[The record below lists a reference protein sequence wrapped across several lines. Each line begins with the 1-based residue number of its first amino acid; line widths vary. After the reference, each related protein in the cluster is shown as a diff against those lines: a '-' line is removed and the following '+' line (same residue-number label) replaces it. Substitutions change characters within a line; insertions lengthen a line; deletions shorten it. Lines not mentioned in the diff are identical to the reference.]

1 MSIGSC
7 FVCCVVFVVVAVAAA
22 VVVGFFFFF
31 FGWVLVCGSRSS
43 IASKSVAEF
52 RERETEVLGI
62 GFLERANI
70 FFFLGSVCFC
80 FRV

>member
-7 FVCCVVFVVVAVAAA
+7 FVCCVIFVVVVVAA
-22 VVVGFFFFF
+22 VVGVFFLVGFWFA
-31 FGWVLVCGSRSS
+31 GVDLRLRVSLLRN
-43 IASKSVAEF
+43 F
-52 RERETEVLGI
+52 RERETDVLGI
-62 GFLERANI
+62 GFLERVNI

>member
-7 FVCCVVFVVVAVAAA
+7 FVCCVIFVVVVVAA
-22 VVVGFFFFF
+22 VVVVGVFFF
-31 FGWVLVCGSRSS
+31 LVGFWFAGVDLRLRVSLLRN
-43 IASKSVAEF
+43 F

-62 GFLERANI
+62 GFLERVNI